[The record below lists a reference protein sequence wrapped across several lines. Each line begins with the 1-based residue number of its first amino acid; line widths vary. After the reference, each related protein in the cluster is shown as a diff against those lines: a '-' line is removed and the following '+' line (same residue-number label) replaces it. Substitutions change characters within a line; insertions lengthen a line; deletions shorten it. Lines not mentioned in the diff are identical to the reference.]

1 LVYRRTKTNYI
12 KKKLIMKKILIT
24 RKLLKPCEEKASK
37 IFEAKFNVNDELYSQ
52 SKLIELS
59 QGCDAILTSLT
70 DKMDEDTI
78 NKLPDTVKAISN
90 FAVGFGNI
98 DLEAAKKKNITVTN
112 TPDVLTDATAEIAML
127 LILGAARRA
136 SEGIEYAKNSNWKWS
151 ADFLIGKQLTG
162 ARLGILGMGRIGR
175 AVARLSKP
183 FGMKIHYHNRSKLSA
198 EHEAGATYHENVKS
212 LFSVSDILA
221 INCPATKETV
231 NIINKDTLEYFP
243 TGAIITNS
251 ARGDMIDDDAMID
264 ALNRKKIYA
273 VGLDVYKGEPNL
285 NPGYLKHKNAFILPH
300 LGSATK
306 ETRTAMGNLAIDNI
320 DEFFKKGNCKNKV
333 N

>member
-1 LVYRRTKTNYI
+1 
-12 KKKLIMKKILIT
+12 MKKILIT
-24 RKLLKPCEEKASK
+24 RKLLRECEDKASK
-37 IFEAKFNVNDELYSQ
+37 IFEVNFNSNDELYSQ

-70 DKMDEDTI
+70 EKMDKETI
-78 NKLPDTVKAISN
+78 NKLPDSVKVISN

-98 DLEAAKKKNITVTN
+98 DLEAAKKKGIIVTN
-112 TPDVLTDATAEIAML
+112 TPEVLTDATAEIAML

-151 ADFLIGKQLTG
+151 ADFLIGKQLTE

-175 AVARLSKP
+175 AVAKLSKP
-183 FGMKIHYHNRSKLSA
+183 FGMKIHYHNRSKLKS
-198 EHEAGATYHENVKS
+198 ELEDGAIYHDNIKS

-221 INCPATKETV
+221 INCPATKDTI
-231 NIINKDTLEYFP
+231 NIINKKTLEYFP
-243 TGAIITNS
+243 KGAIITNS
-251 ARGDMIDDDAMID
+251 ARGDMIDDEALLD
-264 ALNRKKIYA
+264 ALDKRKIYA

-285 NPGYLKHKNAFILPH
+285 NPGYFKHKSAFILPH

-306 ETRTAMGNLAIDNI
+306 ETRTAMGDLAIDNI
-320 DEFFKKGNCKNKV
+320 DEFFKTGNCKNKV